1 MNYYHPETL
10 EHIRN
15 PLPSVADWAE
25 VTVLSVPDYDPQT
38 HSCRFVSGAWL
49 VEVVT
54 ETPAPTLTV
63 SPRQIRQ
70 ALTQLNLRTL
80 VEAAV
85 AAGNQDLKDWWEF
98 ATQIEENHPEVLEM
112 ATALG
117 ITDTQRHDLF
127 VLAGGL

>member
-15 PLPSVADWAE
+15 PLPAVADWAE
-25 VTVLSVPDYDPQT
+25 VTALSVPDYDQQT
-38 HSCRFVSGAWL
+38 HSCRFVNGAWL
-49 VEVVT
+49 VESVPV
-54 ETPAPTLTV
+54 PPMPTLV
-63 SPRQIRQ
+63 ASPRQIRQ

>member
-25 VTVLSVPDYDPQT
+25 ATALAVPDYDQQT

-49 VEVVT
+49 VEVVP
-54 ETPAPTLTV
+54 ETPMPTLV
-63 SPRQIRQ
+63 ASPRQIRQ

-98 ATQIEENHPEVLEM
+98 ATRIEENHPEVLEM